1 MPVALK
7 HTPIEPPEE
16 PPRRKFTRDERERLD
31 ATGLFNL
38 NCFELIDGAF
48 YDRNARKKLWTRSE
62 CELMERAGID
72 TEHLELIGGELI
84 DTMGKNS
91 PHCTVVLLIHQWLCL
106 TFGFLRVQQERPIE
120 VADGDRPLYLPQ
132 PDLLVL
138 RKSGT
143 RFRNSL
149 PKAADIQLVVEAS
162 DTSLRWDLRT
172 KGPLYARA
180 GMPEYWVLDI
190 SSRRLIVHRDPSG
203 GKYRSVKTYREHQ
216 NVAPLA
222 APESPFPVAAA
233 FVED

>member
-7 HTPIEPPEE
+7 DTPIEAPEE
-16 PPRRKFTRDERERLD
+16 PRRRKFTRDERERLD

-72 TEHLELIGGELI
+72 TEHFELIGGELI

-91 PHCTVVLLIHQWLCL
+91 PHCTVVLLIYERLSL
-106 TFGFLRVQQERPIE
+106 MFGFRRVQQERPIE

-138 RKSGT
+138 RNSAT

-149 PKAADIQLVVEAS
+149 PRATDILLVVEVS

-180 GMPEYWVLDI
+180 GLPEYWALDI
-190 SSRRLIVHRDPSG
+190 NGRRLIVHRDPSG

-216 NVAPLA
+216 SVAPLA